1 MFRLRPRKSR
11 SQPRRP
17 RRNRGRA
24 SGDRWQPPDD
34 VTTGVRC
41 LEPPPEV
48 AAQVL
53 RQHASW
59 DDIEK
64 YGAGIRSHWRRRRFL
79 AVVNDRNPPPDL
91 HHGGGDWSVIEAW
104 ARREPVVT
112 QFFGTRSWSA
122 VRNRAT
128 VRRQYNVLAARMG
141 NRSFWADAAPWVFMV
156 AGVLVGLIALLFVV
170 SSSSDNYTYSVSAS
184 GEAVV
189 SSGATLAWVVGALVA
204 VAIAGVGYG
213 VGWLLSLGIMWRRG
227 YGDVHALQLN
237 ESNTRILMKLVV
249 KMARMAYANHS
260 QSFGGPSTGGRG
272 GLLGGYAVH
281 ITRKALVGL
290 PVRAIYTE
298 PLRGSSP
305 DPMQWLVEADEHPF
319 DGAVSKSTTAEA
331 AMVQEGG
338 EIKTQLSKPGKPR
351 ITPEAAKTVVV
362 VVVVVMIIAILIQVN
377 SGFAVGLNGFGDLF

>member
-1 MFRLRPRKSR
+1 MFRLRLGKSR
-11 SQPRRP
+11 PQPRRP
-17 RRNRGRA
+17 RRNKGRA

-41 LEPPPEV
+41 LEPAPEV
-48 AAQVL
+48 AAQML
-53 RQHASW
+53 RQYASR
-59 DDIEK
+59 DDIEE
-64 YGAGIRSHWRRRRFL
+64 YAAGIRSRRAQRRFL
-79 AVVNDRNPPPDL
+79 AVVNDRNPPPDVQ
-91 HHGGGDWSVIEAW
+91 HGGGDWSEIEAW
-104 ARREPVVT
+104 ARREPIVT
-112 QFFGTRSWSA
+112 QFFGTRPWSA
-122 VRNRAT
+122 VRNRVT

-170 SSSSDNYTYSVSAS
+170 SSSSDDYTYSVSAS
-184 GEAVV
+184 GQAVA
-189 SSGATLAWVVGALVA
+189 SSGATLAWVVGVVVA
-204 VAIAGVGYG
+204 VAIAGVGYA

-298 PLRGSSP
+298 PLRGISP

-338 EIKTQLSKPGKPR
+338 EIKTQLSKPAKPR
-351 ITPEAAKTVVV
+351 FAPEAAKT

-377 SGFAVGLNGFGDLF
+377 SGFAVGLNGFDGLF